1 MGHADI
7 ESIMSEEPINR
18 HPVDVVLSNCSIEVI
33 KKGILPFGL
42 WENAES
48 RADKKILLQP
58 VSVRINGG
66 SLFAILGGSG
76 SGKTSL
82 LNVIAQRYDTSNTIV
97 GGDGVT
103 FCKPNWRGKSC
114 KVGYVTQADYLLPY
128 LTVTETITFAAKLK
142 IQHKSYEKRTADSI
156 GRIVDNLILELG
168 LSECANTMIG
178 DDAANATLTA
188 KRGIS
193 GGEKRRV
200 SVALQIISNPECI
213 ELIYFLFF

>member
-1 MGHADI
+1 LKKSLLPHLFASSQADQKI
-7 ESIMSEEPINR
+7 DR
-18 HPVDVVLSNCSIEVI
+18 
-33 KKGILPFGL
+33 
-42 WENAES
+42 
-48 RADKKILLQP
+48 KILLQP
-58 VSVRINGG
+58 LSVRINGG

-82 LNVIAQRYDTSNTIV
+82 LNVIAQRYDRSNTIV

-103 FCKPNWRGKSC
+103 FITSQWKRKMC

-142 IQHKSYEKRTADSI
+142 MQQKNYDGNTTDLITEL
-156 GRIVDNLILELG
+156 VNNLILELG
-168 LSECANTMIG
+168 LSECALTMIG
-178 DDAANATLTA
+178 DDAASSILSA

-200 SVALQIISNPECI
+200 SVALQIISNPESNKK
-213 ELIYFLFF
+213 LFHLKFDVFHLCVF